1 MKIFTKIINEETK
14 EVLLMNQEEA
24 KLLNLEEM
32 EIEFAYNGKAYL
44 LGCAPQQPLE
54 EVKALKKNV
63 LKNNVEDFI
72 SSFLLL
78 KLFLSSSV
86 P

>member
-1 MKIFTKIINEETK
+1 MNKETK

-54 EVKALKKNV
+54 EVKTLKKAI
-63 LKNNVEDFI
+63 LKDNVEAFI
-72 SSFLLL
+72 FSIYPQTTQNNLAI
-78 KLFLSSSV
+78 
-86 P
+86 